1 MYKYLPIT
9 FNVQELMVMMKSLP
23 VCTTI
28 FDKNGR
34 LIDFNQPS
42 KNFLNIK
49 MLGDFR
55 TKRLTVLNDYNYLVS
70 IIHELKTGKIF
81 KNKLYQVK
89 YPDSNSVVVCFSACM
104 LNGLSDIFLFQF
116 FELSGSWD
124 IHLPRQKQVGSKALQ
139 GTTRIRNRTQKLV
152 MQKLF
157 EEQTLN
163 QRIFQSYLDKDQI
176 DLLSKRFPVLSYIEL
191 IVCGLIAQNMSTEEI
206 ALLTA
211 KTIDLIYSI
220 KYRIRKKLNL
230 KSCKELPQLLIEEH
244 NIATLKLSCN

>member
-55 TKRLTVLNDYNYLVS
+55 TKRLTALNDYNYLLS
-70 IIHELKTGKIF
+70 IIHELKTGRIF

-104 LNGLSDIFLFQF
+104 LNGLSDIFMFQF

-124 IHLPRQKQVGSKALQ
+124 IFGQD
-139 GTTRIRNRTQKLV
+139 RNRQ
-152 MQKLF
+152 
-157 EEQTLN
+157 
-163 QRIFQSYLDKDQI
+163 
-176 DLLSKRFPVLSYIEL
+176 DLKHLRAQPRYKR
-191 IVCGLIAQNMSTEEI
+191 GT
-206 ALLTA
+206 
-211 KTIDLIYSI
+211 K
-220 KYRIRKKLNL
+220 NL
-230 KSCKELPQLLIEEH
+230 K
-244 NIATLKLSCN
+244 